1 MFQFIVLL
9 LAVIVFLYVD
19 SQRPPPGVN
28 PQHYQQQQYQ
38 HQPQYQ
44 VPQQHQYQQ
53 QNVPV
58 QQPPV
63 QQAPIQQQYQQPAG
77 HGHGHDHGHQ
87 RQVFNADNIAHEKE
101 HIQEHMEVPIDT
113 SKMSDQE
120 LQFHYFKMHDSDNN
134 NKLDGCELI
143 KSLIHW
149 HVDHESGSKK
159 EENIK
164 IWSDEELQTNIDS
177 LLQIYDRNY
186 DGEITWVE
194 FAAQNLL

>member
-1 MFQFIVLL
+1 MSSSMIEN
-9 LAVIVFLYVD
+9 

-28 PQHYQQQQYQ
+28 PQHYQQQQNECCFGFSININLSIKY
-38 HQPQYQ
+38 HSNTNINSKMFPFNNLRFNKH
-44 VPQQHQYQQ
+44 PFSSSINSQQGMDMAMITVT
-53 QNVPV
+53 N
-58 QQPPV
+58 
-63 QQAPIQQQYQQPAG
+63 
-77 HGHGHDHGHQ
+77 D
-87 RQVFNADNIAHEKE
+87 K